1 MRINREI
8 LLKIA
13 QDTVDRES
21 RAQRDILSAY
31 LIGSLLDPEPLL
43 GGTTDIDLV
52 FVWNSAPPG
61 ERFIQP
67 LTDQVHLDIAHHSRT
82 LYRQA
87 RRLRQHP
94 WLGQDIARAK
104 ILYDPQHF
112 MDFTQASVRGM
123 FDRPEYVLE
132 RAQRLAEL
140 GRQAWLQFVTQPR
153 DVSPAVIGEFLAAL
167 ENTANAIA
175 SLEGAPLTE
184 RRFLVGF
191 AARTAALDQ
200 EGLYQGLLGLLGALE
215 VSPDVYRGWLPT
227 WSEDFDRISSPPAP
241 PTVSPDRRQYFTQAF
256 EALAASPQP
265 ETALWPLVRSWT
277 RLAEASQP
285 DSPERVGWEEAFRQL
300 GLLGQAFDARVA
312 GLDAYLD
319 RVEETLENWGRE
331 RGVW

>member
-13 QDTVDRES
+13 KDTVDRES
-21 RAQRDILSAY
+21 RTHRDILSAY
-31 LIGSLLDPEPLL
+31 LIGSLLEPEPLL
-43 GGTTDIDLV
+43 GGATDIDLV

-61 ERFIQP
+61 ERVIQP

-140 GRQAWLQFVTQPR
+140 GRQAWLQFVTQLREVTPS
-153 DVSPAVIGEFLAAL
+153 VVNEYLSAL

-184 RRFLVGF
+184 RRFLLGF
-191 AARTAALDQ
+191 KERAEILGQ
-200 EGLYQGLLGLLGALE
+200 EGLYQGLLGLIGALE
-215 VSPDVYRGWLPT
+215 LSPDVYFGWLPT
-227 WSEDFDRISSPPAP
+227 WSEDFERVGSPPAP
-241 PTVSPDRRQYFTQAF
+241 PTVAPARREYFTLAF
-256 EALAASPQP
+256 EALSASAQP
-265 ETALWPLVRSWT
+265 EAGLWPLVRSWT
-277 RLAEASQP
+277 RLAAASQP
-285 DSPERVGWEEAFRQL
+285 ESRERAGWEEAFRQL
-300 GLLGQAFDARVA
+300 GLVGEAFASRVE

-319 RVEETLENWGRE
+319 RVEETLEGWGRE

>member
-13 QDTVDRES
+13 KDTIDREA
-21 RAQRDILSAY
+21 RTHRDILSAY

-43 GGTTDIDLV
+43 GGATDIDLV
-52 FVWNSAPPG
+52 FIWNSAPPG
-61 ERFIQP
+61 ERAIQP
-67 LTDQVHLDIAHHSRT
+67 LTDQIHLDIAHHSRT

-153 DVSPAVIGEFLAAL
+153 EVSPAVVGEYLAAL
-167 ENTANAIA
+167 ENTANAVA

-191 AARTAALDQ
+191 KARTETLGQ
-200 EGLYQGLLGLLGALE
+200 GGLYQGLLGLIGGLNL
-215 VSPDVYRGWLPT
+215 SPDVYRGWLPT
-227 WSEDFDRISSPPAP
+227 WSEDFERVGSPPAL
-241 PTVSPDRRQYFTQAF
+241 PTVAPARRYYFTQAF
-256 EALAASPQP
+256 EALVASPQP
-265 ETALWPLVRSWT
+265 EAGLWPLLRSWT
-277 RLAEASQP
+277 RLAAASQP
-285 DSPERVGWEEAFRQL
+285 DSPERSGWQEAFRQL
-300 GLLGQAFDARVA
+300 ELLGEAFSDRVE

-319 RVEETLENWGRE
+319 RVEEVLESWGRE